1 MTLEK
6 ELLNFTNWLY
16 DNNWGLIGDGMCL
29 NSKTNKISSVSE
41 LAVKSKT
48 LDYNPQYFQVGELVK
63 TKDNGNK
70 VVITNIEYDKYDRE
84 YKYWYEDED
93 GEEWYGFEDEFV
105 KIKRL

>member
-6 ELLNFTNWLY
+6 ELLDFTNWLY
-16 DNNWGLIGDGMCL
+16 DNNWRLIGDGMCL
-29 NSKTNKISSVSE
+29 NSKTNQIKSISE

-63 TKDNGNK
+63 IRDNG
-70 VVITNIEYDKYDRE
+70 VEVEITNVEYDEYDRE

-93 GEEWYGFEDEFV
+93 GEEWYGFENEFV
-105 KIKRL
+105 KI